1 MTQSSKNNSYTAAD
15 FERYYAG
22 TMTAAERHALEKAAL
37 DDPFLA
43 DALEGYRLTP
53 TPTADME
60 KIRARLQPA
69 EERRSFFLF
78 RNPLFRAAA
87 ALVLVAGIAWL
98 AYTLTQEKENTIA
111 NETIQQTVPLRKSE
125 PVPMPNTVATD
136 SQLVVSAPTGKGNK
150 QNLNYKQPA
159 EGNLSSPKGFAYHI
173 ADTSQTKAAEEFE
186 VDKIA
191 NARPTTNQANA
202 RLSANNEAGYNNVT
216 ANNRNPSLTDNNNLV
231 RQQSRM
237 KAENVIS
244 NDNLRK
250 QVVNNSIK
258 DDTASER
265 TASMQGRVA
274 GVTAMAAQNASV
286 PPPDTLKNFDV
297 VLQEQKREMEEV
309 VVSGYTKKSAVA
321 PRRPQVVADTL
332 EPEEGFVQF
341 DHYIADNLKRPEELK
356 VKTISGEV
364 QLSFEVNN
372 NGEPVNITVVK
383 SLCNKCD
390 EEAVRLL
397 KEGPKWKKKK
407 NKKGSVTIRF

>member
-53 TPTADME
+53 TPAADME
-60 KIRARLQPA
+60 KIRARLQPD

-78 RNPLFRAAA
+78 RSPLFRAAA
-87 ALVLVAGIAWL
+87 ALVLVAGTAWL
-98 AYTLTQEKENTIA
+98 AYNLTSEKEKPIA
-111 NETIQQTVPLRKSE
+111 KEAVQQTA
-125 PVPMPNTVATD
+125 PVTKTGTATLPNPVATD
-136 SQLVVSAPTGKGNK
+136 TQFVASAPTAAGKK
-150 QNLNYKQPA
+150 QILKYKQLDA
-159 EGNLSSPKGFAYHI
+159 GNQPSEQEFAYHV
-173 ADTSQTKAAEEFE
+173 ADTLQKRTTEEFAK
-186 VDKIA
+186 DKIA
-191 NARPTTNQANA
+191 NDQLTTNQANA
-202 RLSANNEAGYNNVT
+202 RSAANNQATYNNVT
-216 ANNRNPSLTDNNNLV
+216 VNRNPSPTDNNNIVL
-231 RQQSRM
+231 QQARM

-258 DDTASER
+258 TDTASER
-265 TASMQGRVA
+265 TASLQGRVA
-274 GVTAMAAQNASV
+274 GVTAMAAPNASV
-286 PPPDTLKNFDV
+286 AQPDTLKNFDV
-297 VLQEQKREMEEV
+297 VLQEQKRDMEEV

-321 PRRPQVVADTL
+321 PRRPQVVVDTL

-341 DHYIADNLKRPEELK
+341 GHYIADNLKRPEELK
-356 VKTISGEV
+356 VKTSGEV

-390 EEAVRLL
+390 EEAIRLL